1 MEKNTIAKD
10 AVICLIILF
19 MADPCA
25 TFVSEIEFIPEVVA
39 GIFDIPSPALRI
51 LLRIRM
57 NQNDVDNVLNQSKKV
72 NIPRI
77 NKPTGTTY
85 LGPYMSKIRPPI
97 DINTPLTN
105 AAGKNNKPV

>member
-25 TFVSEIEFIPEVVA
+25 TCVSGIEFIPEVVA

-57 NQNDVDNVLNQSKKV
+57 NQNDVDNVLKQSKKV
-72 NIPRI
+72 NTPRI
-77 NKPTGTTY
+77 NKDRKSTRLNSSHVTISY
-85 LGPYMSKIRPPI
+85 AVYCL
-97 DINTPLTN
+97 
-105 AAGKNNKPV
+105 